1 MSASPAPFPGAA
13 STDAQ
18 RPAADPATRSVA
30 EKAAEKAAAKAWTV
44 DLRELG
50 RRAGSMREWDK
61 TLPARPGW
69 GVEMIG
75 VPEGAPVDLHLRLE
89 SVMEGVLVSGTVDV
103 PVTGQCARCLD
114 PVEDTLELDV
124 QELYAYEGSTTEA
137 TSGEDEVRRIE
148 GDTLDLAPLVR
159 DTVVLTLPLSPTCT
173 PDCAGLC
180 VDCGERLDD
189 LPADHSHEV
198 IDPRFAGLA
207 ARFADLNDSTA
218 NDADG
223 AQPGSGSTDTEEN

>member
-1 MSASPAPFPGAA
+1 MPAASRPRSSAA
-13 STDAQ
+13 STDA
-18 RPAADPATRSVA
+18 RRPVGDPAETPAAS
-30 EKAAEKAAAKAWTV
+30 AADKAAAKAWKV
-44 DLRELG
+44 ELRELG
-50 RRAGSMREWDK
+50 RRAGSMRELDK
-61 TLPARPGW
+61 TLPAQAGW

-75 VPEGAPVDLHLRLE
+75 VPEGAPVHLHLRME

-114 PVEDTLELDV
+114 PVEDTVELDV

-148 GDTLDLAPLVR
+148 GEQLDLAPLVR

-198 IDPRFAGLA
+198 VDPRFAGLA
-207 ARFADLNDSTA
+207 ARFADLTDNT

>member
-1 MSASPAPFPGAA
+1 MPAASARPSDAA
-13 STDAQ
+13 STDA
-18 RPAADPATRSVA
+18 RRPVGDPAAT
-30 EKAAEKAAAKAWTV
+30 AAERAAAKAWKIE
-44 DLRELG
+44 LRELG
-50 RRAGSMREWDK
+50 RRAGSMREWEK
-61 TLPARPGW
+61 TLPAPEGW

-75 VPEGAPVDLHLRLE
+75 VPEGAPVDLRLRLE
-89 SVMEGVLVSGTVDV
+89 SVMEGVLVSGEVDV
-103 PVTGQCARCLD
+103 PVTGQCARCLE
-114 PVEDTLELDV
+114 PLEDTLTLDV

-148 GDTLDLAPLVR
+148 GETIDLAPLVR

-198 IDPRFAGLA
+198 LDPRFAGLA
-207 ARFADLNDSTA
+207 DRFAHLTDTA
-218 NDADG
+218 EG
-223 AQPGSGSTDTEEN
+223 SQSGSARTDPEEN

>member
-1 MSASPAPFPGAA
+1 MPAASSRSPGAA
-13 STDAQ
+13 SPDAR
-18 RPAADPATRSVA
+18 RPVGDPADAAATS
-30 EKAAEKAAAKAWTV
+30 AAEKAAAKAWKV

-50 RRAGSMREWDK
+50 RRAGSMREWEK

-75 VPEGAPVDLHLRLE
+75 VPEGAPVELHLRLE
-89 SVMEGVLVSGTVDV
+89 SVMEGVLVSGTIDV
-103 PVTGQCARCLD
+103 PVTGQCARCLE
-114 PVEDTLELDV
+114 PVEDTFSLDV

-148 GDTLDLAPLVR
+148 GEQLDLAPLVR

-180 VDCGERLDD
+180 VECGERLDD

-207 ARFADLNDSTA
+207 ARFATLNDS
-218 NDADG
+218 ADG

>member
-1 MSASPAPFPGAA
+1 MPAASRPRSSAA
-13 STDAQ
+13 STDAR
-18 RPAADPATRSVA
+18 RPVGDPTDTAARS
-30 EKAAEKAAAKAWTV
+30 AAEKAAAKAWKV

-50 RRAGSMREWDK
+50 RRAGSLREWDK
-61 TLPARPGW
+61 TLPAQAGW

-75 VPEGAPVDLHLRLE
+75 VPEGAPVHLQLRLE
-89 SVMEGVLVSGTVDV
+89 SVMEGVLVSGTIDL

-137 TSGEDEVRRIE
+137 TSGEDEVRRIDGE
-148 GDTLDLAPLVR
+148 QLDPAPLVR
-159 DTVVLTLPLSPTCT
+159 DAVVLPLPLSPTCT

-189 LPADHSHEV
+189 LPPDHSHEV
-198 IDPRFAGLA
+198 IHPPLAGLA
-207 ARFADLNDSTA
+207 ARFAGLTGH
-218 NDADG
+218 ADG
-223 AQPGSGSTDTEEN
+223 TQPGSGSTNTEEN

>member
-1 MSASPAPFPGAA
+1 MPAASSPLSGAA
-13 STDAQ
+13 STDA
-18 RPAADPATRSVA
+18 RRSVGDPADTTA
-30 EKAAEKAAAKAWTV
+30 AAKAAEKAAAKAWKV
-44 DLRELG
+44 ELRELG

-75 VPEGAPVDLHLRLE
+75 VPEGAPVQLHLRLE

-103 PVTGQCARCLD
+103 PVTGQCARCLE
-114 PVEDTLELDV
+114 PVQDTLQLDV

-148 GDTLDLAPLVR
+148 GEQIDLAPLVR

-180 VDCGERLDD
+180 ADCGERLDD

-198 IDPRFAGLA
+198 VDPRWAGLA
-207 ARFADLNDSTA
+207 ARFTTDSPTTDST
-218 NDADG
+218 
-223 AQPGSGSTDTEEN
+223 STNSEEN

>member
-1 MSASPAPFPGAA
+1 MPAASSPLSGAA
-13 STDAQ
+13 STDAP
-18 RPAADPATRSVA
+18 RPVGDPAATTAA
-30 EKAAEKAAAKAWTV
+30 EKAAERAAAKALDKAWKV
-44 DLRELG
+44 ELRELG
-50 RRAGSMREWDK
+50 RRAGSMAEWDK
-61 TLPARPGW
+61 TLPAKAGW

-75 VPEGAPVDLHLRLE
+75 VPEGAPIHLHLRLE

-114 PVEDTLELDV
+114 PVEDTLQLDV

-148 GDTLDLAPLVR
+148 GEQIDLAPLVR

-198 IDPRFAGLA
+198 VDPRWAGLA
-207 ARFADLNDSTA
+207 ARFTTDSSTT
-218 NDADG
+218 D
-223 AQPGSGSTDTEEN
+223 SSSTDSEEN

>member
-1 MSASPAPFPGAA
+1 MPAASTPSSGAA
-13 STDAQ
+13 STDA
-18 RPAADPATRSVA
+18 RRRSGDPAGPR
-30 EKAAEKAAAKAWTV
+30 AWKV

-50 RRAGSMREWDK
+50 RRAGSMREWEK
-61 TLPARPGW
+61 TAPAPERW
-69 GVEMIG
+69 GLDMIA
-75 VPEGAPVDLHLRLE
+75 VPEGAPVQLHLRLE
-89 SVMEGVLVSGTVDV
+89 SVMEGVLVSGEVEA
-103 PVTGQCARCLD
+103 PVTGQCARCLE

-148 GDTLDLAPLVR
+148 GDSIDLAPLVR
-159 DTVVLTLPLSPTCT
+159 DAVVLALPLSPTCT

-189 LPADHSHEV
+189 LPPDHSHEV

-207 ARFADLNDSTA
+207 ARLADLTDS
-218 NDADG
+218 ADG
-223 AQPGSGSTDTEEN
+223 AQQGPGSTNTEEN

>member
-1 MSASPAPFPGAA
+1 MPAASAPSSRPRSGAA
-13 STDAQ
+13 SPDAR
-18 RPAADPATRSVA
+18 RPVGDPADATAST
-30 EKAAEKAAAKAWTV
+30 AAEKAAVKAWKV

-50 RRAGSMREWDK
+50 RRAGTMRQWDK
-61 TLPARPGW
+61 TLPALPGW
-69 GVEMIG
+69 GIDMIG
-75 VPEGAPVDLHLRLE
+75 VPVGAPVHLDVRLE
-89 SVMEGVLVSGTVDV
+89 SVMEGVLVTGSVEV
-103 PVTGQCARCLD
+103 PVTGQCARCLE

-148 GDTLDLAPLVR
+148 GDLLDLAPLVR

-189 LPADHSHEV
+189 LPPDHSHEV
-198 IDPRFAGLA
+198 VDPRWAGLA
-207 ARFADLNDSTA
+207 ARFVTDSSTTDGSSTDSTSK
-218 NDADG
+218 N
-223 AQPGSGSTDTEEN
+223 PEEN

>member
-1 MSASPAPFPGAA
+1 MPAAQPHSGAA
-13 STDAQ
+13 STDAR
-18 RPAADPATRSVA
+18 RPVGDSTATT
-30 EKAAEKAAAKAWTV
+30 AAEKAAIKAWKV

-50 RRAGSMREWDK
+50 RRPGTMREWEK
-61 TLPARPGW
+61 TLPALPGW
-69 GVEMIG
+69 EVEMIG
-75 VPEGAPVDLHLRLE
+75 VPAGAPVDLHLRLE

-103 PVTGQCARCLD
+103 PVTGQCARCLE
-114 PVEDTLELDV
+114 PVEDSFSLDV

-137 TSGEDEVRRIE
+137 TSGEDEVRRIDGE
-148 GDTLDLAPLVR
+148 LLDLAPLVR

-189 LPADHSHEV
+189 LPGDHSHDV

-207 ARFADLNDSTA
+207 ARFAIQTD
-218 NDADG
+218 DADG

>member
-1 MSASPAPFPGAA
+1 MPAASRPRSSAA
-13 STDAQ
+13 STDV
-18 RPAADPATRSVA
+18 RRPVGDPTDTPAAS
-30 EKAAEKAAAKAWTV
+30 AADKAAAKAWKV
-44 DLRELG
+44 ELRELG
-50 RRAGSMREWDK
+50 RRAGSMRELDK
-61 TLPARPGW
+61 TLPARAGW

-75 VPEGAPVDLHLRLE
+75 VPEGAPVHLHLRLE
-89 SVMEGVLVSGTVDV
+89 SVMEGVLVSGEVEA
-103 PVTGQCARCLD
+103 PVTGQCARCLE

-180 VDCGERLDD
+180 VDCGQRLDD
-189 LPADHSHEV
+189 LPADHKHEIV
-198 IDPRFAGLA
+198 DARWAGLA
-207 ARFADLNDSTA
+207 AKFGTDASTSSP
-218 NDADG
+218 G
-223 AQPGSGSTDTEEN
+223 ASGESPTTEEN

>member
-1 MSASPAPFPGAA
+1 MPAASRPRSSAA
-13 STDAQ
+13 STDA
-18 RPAADPATRSVA
+18 RRPVGDPAETPAAS
-30 EKAAEKAAAKAWTV
+30 AADKAAAKAWKV
-44 DLRELG
+44 ELRELG
-50 RRAGSMREWDK
+50 RRAGSMRELDK
-61 TLPARPGW
+61 TLPAQAGW

-75 VPEGAPVDLHLRLE
+75 VPEGAPVHLHLRME

-114 PVEDTLELDV
+114 PVEDTVELDV

-148 GDTLDLAPLVR
+148 GEQIDLAPLVR

-198 IDPRFAGLA
+198 VDPRFAGLA
-207 ARFADLNDSTA
+207 ARFADLTDSTT

>member
-1 MSASPAPFPGAA
+1 MPAASRPSSGAA
-13 STDAQ
+13 ST
-18 RPAADPATRSVA
+18 AAGRSVA
-30 EKAAEKAAAKAWTV
+30 APAESAAQRAAAKAWKV
-44 DLRELG
+44 ELRELG
-50 RRAGSMREWDK
+50 RRAGSMSEWDK
-61 TLPARPGW
+61 TLPAQAGW
-69 GVEMIG
+69 GGEMIG
-75 VPEGAPVDLHLRLE
+75 VPEGAPVHAHLRLE
-89 SVMEGVLVSGTVDV
+89 SVMEGVLVSGAVEV
-103 PVTGQCARCLD
+103 PVIGQCARCLD
-114 PVEDTLELDV
+114 PVEDTLELDL

-148 GDTLDLAPLVR
+148 GEQLDLAPLVR
-159 DTVVLTLPLSPTCT
+159 DTVVLPLPLSPTCT

-207 ARFADLNDSTA
+207 ARFADLTDSTT

>member
-1 MSASPAPFPGAA
+1 MSAPSARSSRHLSGAA
-13 STDAQ
+13 SPDAT
-18 RPAADPATRSVA
+18 RPVGDPGDTPAAT
-30 EKAAEKAAAKAWTV
+30 AAEKAAVKAWKV

-50 RRAGSMREWDK
+50 RRAGSMREWDR
-61 TLPARPGW
+61 TLPALPGW

-75 VPEGAPVDLHLRLE
+75 VPAGAPVHLDLRLE
-89 SVMEGVLVSGTVDV
+89 SVMEGVLVSGSVAL
-103 PVTGQCARCLD
+103 PVTGQCARCLE

-148 GDTLDLAPLVR
+148 GDQLDLAPLVR

-189 LPADHSHEV
+189 LPPDHSHQV
-198 IDPRFAGLA
+198 VDPRWAGLA
-207 ARFADLNDSTA
+207 SRFGTESSTTDGPSTDSTSK
-218 NDADG
+218 N
-223 AQPGSGSTDTEEN
+223 PEEN

>member
-1 MSASPAPFPGAA
+1 MPAASSPSSGAA
-13 STDAQ
+13 STDAR
-18 RPAADPATRSVA
+18 RPVGIPAGTATVA
-30 EKAAEKAAAKAWTV
+30 EKAAEKAAAKAWRV

-50 RRAGSMREWDK
+50 RRAGSMRELDK

-75 VPEGAPVDLHLRLE
+75 VPEGAPVHLQLRLE
-89 SVMEGVLVSGTVDV
+89 SVMEGVLVSGTIDL

-137 TSGEDEVRRIE
+137 TSGEDEVRRID
-148 GDTLDLAPLVR
+148 GDQLDLAPLVR
-159 DTVVLTLPLSPTCT
+159 DTVVLTLPLSPTCS

-180 VDCGERLDD
+180 VECGERLDD
-189 LPADHSHEV
+189 LPEDHSHEV

-207 ARFADLNDSTA
+207 ARFADLTDST

-223 AQPGSGSTDTEEN
+223 AQPGAGSTDTEEN